1 MTTIFI
7 VEDHQPLI
15 QQIQNALQRWQ
26 YQVQT
31 VHNWQNV
38 ANEIHNGNPN
48 LILFDLTLPTFD
60 GYYWIHEVRKQ
71 NNAPIIVIS
80 AGDIDQ
86 NIMRSITTGAD
97 DYIMKPFSMA
107 VLLAKIQAQLRRFKD
122 NNALSDNLTWEENQF
137 NPLTNVL
144 SNPSGQI
151 KLSPTE
157 GAMMTVLIN
166 HLGQTVSKD
175 QLLEWLWQGGKFLNQ
190 NTLSVNI
197 SRLRAKLTTIDLADT
212 LRTDRGLG
220 YRLVKVNEK

>member
-38 ANEIHNGNPN
+38 ANEIHNAKPN

-212 LRTDRGLG
+212 LRTDRGHG
-220 YRLVKVNEK
+220 YGLVKVNEK

>member
-38 ANEIHNGNPN
+38 ANEIHNTSPD

-60 GYYWIHEVRKQ
+60 GYYWIQEVRKQ
-71 NNAPIIVIS
+71 TNAPIIVIS

-157 GAMMTVLIN
+157 GAMMAVLIN
-166 HLGQTVSKD
+166 HLGQTVSKE

-212 LRTDRGLG
+212 LRTERGLG
-220 YRLVKVNEK
+220 YRLVKANEK

>member
-38 ANEIHNGNPN
+38 ANEIHNTSPD

-60 GYYWIHEVRKQ
+60 GYYWIQEVRKQ
-71 NNAPIIVIS
+71 TNAPIIVIS

-157 GAMMTVLIN
+157 GAMMALLIN
-166 HLGQTVSKD
+166 HLGQTVSKE

-212 LRTDRGLG
+212 LRTERGLG
-220 YRLVKVNEK
+220 YRLVKANEK

>member
-38 ANEIHNGNPN
+38 ANEIHNAKPN

-220 YRLVKVNEK
+220 YRLVKANEK

>member
-38 ANEIHNGNPN
+38 ANEIHNTKPN

-71 NNAPIIVIS
+71 TNAPIIVIS

-86 NIMRSITTGAD
+86 NSMRSITTGAD

-122 NNALSDNLTWEENQF
+122 KNVLNSNLTWEDNQF

-144 SNPSGQI
+144 SNPAGQI

-166 HLGQTVSKD
+166 HLGQTVSKE

-220 YRLVKVNEK
+220 YRLVKTNEE

>member
-38 ANEIHNGNPN
+38 ANEIHNAKPN

-71 NNAPIIVIS
+71 TNAPIIVIS

>member
-38 ANEIHNGNPN
+38 ANEIHNAKPN

>member
-38 ANEIHNGNPN
+38 ANEIHNAKPN

-166 HLGQTVSKD
+166 HLGQTVGKD